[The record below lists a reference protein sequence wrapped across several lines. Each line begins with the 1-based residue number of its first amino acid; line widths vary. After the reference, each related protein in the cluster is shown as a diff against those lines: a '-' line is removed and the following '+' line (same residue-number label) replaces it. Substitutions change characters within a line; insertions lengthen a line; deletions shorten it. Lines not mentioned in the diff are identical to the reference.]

1 MQRSVKLKD
10 EQSRTVYDMSK
21 SENKVLIITYYWPPA
36 SGPGVQRFLK
46 FCKYLPEFGWQP
58 YVITVENGTYSATDT
73 SLTTDVPD
81 GVTVKKTKTAE
92 PFTAYNKITGKKNNE
107 ATVGMINMKGKQ
119 SLIKQAAVYIRAN
132 YFIPDARKGWNK
144 YAFEEAKKLIEQ
156 ENIDT
161 VITTGPPQSTHLIGL
176 KLKKKLKIKWVA
188 DFRDPWTTVYY
199 NEMLPRTMITQRKD
213 KKYEDSV
220 LKNADKIVVVSH
232 GLKEEFAERNKNIE
246 VIYNG
251 YDENDMLYTPWGD
264 KNKKFTIAS
273 IGNFKPNQ
281 DITKLW
287 QAISEICQEN
297 AEFAQ
302 ATKIELTGNVDQNI
316 IDGFHTF
323 NIQHLLKV
331 NKYVPHL
338 EATKL
343 MITADV
349 LLFIIPQ
356 TDRNHLII
364 TGKIFEYLASGTP
377 LFAIGP
383 TQGNASKIIDSVNRE
398 RMIDYDDI
406 ESMKSNLITLF
417 ENWKNTEKPIRYS
430 TNDIVKYSRKGLS
443 EKLAKLLHSMH

>member
-1 MQRSVKLKD
+1 
-10 EQSRTVYDMSK
+10 MSK
-21 SENKVLIITYYWPPA
+21 AESKVLIITYYWPPA

-46 FCKYLPEFGWQP
+46 FCKYLPEFGWKP
-58 YVITVENGTYSATDT
+58 YVVTVENGTYSATDP
-73 SLTTDVPD
+73 SLASDVPD
-81 GVTVKKTKTAE
+81 KVTVIKTKTAE
-92 PFTAYNKITGKKNNE
+92 PFTAYNKLTGKKTNE
-107 ATVGMINMKGKQ
+107 TTVGMINMKCKQ
-119 SLIKQAAVYIRAN
+119 SIVKKTAVYIRAN

-144 YAFEEAKKLIEQ
+144 FAFEAAKKLIEQ
-156 ENIDT
+156 ENIET

-176 KLKKKLKIKWVA
+176 KLKKQLNIKWIA

-199 NEMLPRTMITQRKD
+199 NEMLPRSGATQRKD

-220 LKNADKIVVVSH
+220 LKNADKVVVVSH
-232 GLKEEFAERNKNIE
+232 GLKEEFSDRNENIE

-251 YDENDMLYTPWGD
+251 YDENDMQYKPWGD

-281 DITKLW
+281 NVTTLW
-287 QAISEICQEN
+287 QAIAELCKEN
-297 AEFAQ
+297 PEFSQ
-302 ATKIELTGNVDQNI
+302 MTKIELTGNVDQSVIDAFTANNI
-316 IDGFHTF
+316 D
-323 NIQHLLKV
+323 HLLSV

-383 TQGNASKIIDSVNRE
+383 TKGNASKIIDSVNRE
-398 RMIDYDDI
+398 PMIDYDDI
-406 ESMKSNLITLF
+406 ASMKNNLTTLF
-417 ENWKNTEKPIRYS
+417 KNWKNAEKPIKYS
-430 TNDIVKYSRKGLS
+430 TNDIAKYSRKGLT
-443 EKLAKLLHSMH
+443 EKLAWVLNSMQSTNN